1 MQDRTQKVF
10 TDTTISPNIQQTK
23 EIKMS
28 LNLQNQAKKSYG
40 EKSSLS
46 KLCNFSKESASL
58 IEDTAS
64 IDTNTSPPRSTYH
77 FVPVST

>member
-1 MQDRTQKVF
+1 
-10 TDTTISPNIQQTK
+10 
-23 EIKMS
+23 MS
-28 LNLQNQAKKSYG
+28 LNLQQAKKSNG